1 MFIEQ
6 LRHVKKKWKVPAL
19 ILIVLL
25 VLGLLSS
32 FAYLGASYGN
42 MGGGTAQAKDVDY
55 YADVAKTAEKA
66 VKKDPEK
73 EDALLA
79 AIAAFDDYATYQIL
93 YLDDNGANES
103 YAKMLGYSNDLMS
116 KYYKDKATDEQW
128 SKAYSYNIQGY
139 LALDDVKAARASFK
153 ESLTN
158 MTLTSDYL
166 NNYSAALMAKKNY
179 TAIAED
185 MAAAA
190 EVLKPLAGD
199 SEPTK
204 DPNATTDKST
214 PETPADVLA
223 TAASNVQYAQMM
235 ASMESAQGDSA
246 NIDTGN

>member
-116 KYYKDKATDEQW
+116 KYYKD
-128 SKAYSYNIQGY
+128 
-139 LALDDVKAARASFK
+139 
-153 ESLTN
+153 
-158 MTLTSDYL
+158 
-166 NNYSAALMAKKNY
+166 
-179 TAIAED
+179 
-185 MAAAA
+185 
-190 EVLKPLAGD
+190 
-199 SEPTK
+199 
-204 DPNATTDKST
+204 
-214 PETPADVLA
+214 
-223 TAASNVQYAQMM
+223 
-235 ASMESAQGDSA
+235 
-246 NIDTGN
+246 